1 MYEDY
6 KIFGPYFR
14 KDGRQHIIV
23 VKDGV
28 KSTISYPKFL
38 VESYLG
44 RKLSDQETIDHI
56 DGNFLNNDFKNL
68 RIVERKQ
75 HAKDDSLI
83 VVPIETNCPVCGR
96 KVIVNSSRE
105 QNRGKLVGFC
115 SKKCSGLYGK
125 LIQTNK
131 TKIKRKL
138 EFKYEKSKLSALS
151 EMVNV
156 EDLKFGEGLTSKVDA
171 DTEPSSKEKV

>member
-6 KIFGPYFR
+6 KVFGPYFR

-75 HAKDDSLI
+75 H
-83 VVPIETNCPVCGR
+83 
-96 KVIVNSSRE
+96 
-105 QNRGKLVGFC
+105 
-115 SKKCSGLYGK
+115 SKM
-125 LIQTNK
+125 TH
-131 TKIKRKL
+131 
-138 EFKYEKSKLSALS
+138 
-151 EMVNV
+151 
-156 EDLKFGEGLTSKVDA
+156 
-171 DTEPSSKEKV
+171 